1 MNQSYNQFNG
11 VPRRH
16 QEDGGRGVGVMS
28 GLVLGASAASAALY
42 GGEMYQGRING
53 KYNTRID
60 AISSSRAGKME
71 AAAEPYNT
79 RAKGIDEVADI
90 NDNTATSRA
99 RRAARPYGQEARG
112 YKNNGNLSMSE
123 HFGRQGAAAGRAS
136 LEATAA
142 RSASLRGEAAHV
154 RGQGAVAAERAGA
167 SGQRAITKMEGMRD
181 SHWINKTMNSKP
193 AQFLGGSGKRKAA
206 TIATTAVLGG
216 LLGGAMDDPNS

>member
-28 GLVLGASAASAALY
+28 GLVVGASAASAALY
-42 GGEMYQGRING
+42 GGESYQGRING

-60 AISSSRAGKME
+60 ALNSSKVGKM
-71 AAAEPYNT
+71 
-79 RAKGIDEVADI
+79 
-90 NDNTATSRA
+90 
-99 RRAARPYGQEARG
+99 QEARKPFVEQERG
-112 YKNNGNLSMSE
+112 AMNNANAERSRGAAAADMDRPMYDYYASQHE
-123 HFGRQGAAAGRAS
+123 AAAGRANAQGNAAAQRVNS
-136 LEATAA
+136 RINRATG
-142 RSASLRGEAAHV
+142 RM
-154 RGQGAVAAERAGA
+154 Q
-167 SGQRAITKMEGMRD
+167 GMRD

-216 LLGGAMDDPNS
+216 LLGGAMDNPNA